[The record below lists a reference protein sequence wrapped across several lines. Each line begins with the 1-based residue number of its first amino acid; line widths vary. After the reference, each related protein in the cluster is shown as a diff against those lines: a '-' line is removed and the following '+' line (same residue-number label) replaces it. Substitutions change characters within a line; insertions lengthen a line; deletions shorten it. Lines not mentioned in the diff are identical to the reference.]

1 MNQQPTTQPII
12 LNCTEQ
18 DAKVE
23 LTLQLTDDIVYFQGH
38 FPDQPI
44 LAGVVQL
51 NWAVEFARQY
61 LNIKGDVLSV
71 EVLKFQQL
79 IEPGTTVQLSLE
91 LKADDKFT
99 FAYSSSLGKH
109 ASGRVKTGS

>member
-1 MNQQPTTQPII
+1 MNQQATTQPII
-12 LNCTEQ
+12 LDCTQQ
-18 DAKVE
+18 DRQCI
-23 LTLQLTDDIVYFQGH
+23 LTLKLPADLVYFQGH
-38 FPDQPI
+38 FPDQPV

-61 LNIKGDVLSV
+61 LNIKGNVTSV

-79 IEPGTTVQLSLE
+79 ILPSTTLQLSLE
-91 LKADDKFT
+91 LKTDDKFV

>member
-1 MNQQPTTQPII
+1 MNQQATTQPII

-18 DAKVE
+18 DSKVE
-23 LTLQLTDDIVYFQGH
+23 LTLQLPDDLVYFQGH

-51 NWAVEFARQY
+51 NWAVEFARKY
-61 LNIKGDVLSV
+61 LNIKGDITSV

-79 IEPGTTVQLSLE
+79 IKPDTKVQLSLE
-91 LKADDKFT
+91 LKADDKFV
-99 FAYSSSLGKH
+99 FAYNSSLGKH

>member
-1 MNQQPTTQPII
+1 MNQQVTTQPII
-12 LNCTEQ
+12 LDCSQQENQCI
-18 DAKVE
+18 
-23 LTLQLTDDIVYFQGH
+23 LTLDLPADLLYFQGH

-61 LNIKGDVLSV
+61 LKVEGDVISV
-71 EVLKFQQL
+71 EVLKFQQVIL
-79 IEPGTTVQLSLE
+79 PSTTVQLSLE
-91 LKADDKFT
+91 LKTDGKFL